1 MKIESGDCDHCV
13 AVAGEERSVDVVG
26 CVELLETWRL
36 FVKHKCRSNL
46 MAAREETLNGDRT
59 FADEEL
65 VSLKPPATWDIGE
78 ITVVVQTWIISGRH
92 RLWGD
97 GAHFAIGM
105 A

>member
-1 MKIESGDCDHCV
+1 
-13 AVAGEERSVDVVG
+13 
-26 CVELLETWRL
+26 
-36 FVKHKCRSNL
+36 

-59 FADEEL
+59 FANEEL
-65 VSLKPPATWDIGE
+65 VSLKSPATWDIGE
-78 ITVVVQTWIISGRH
+78 VAVIVQTWIVSGRH